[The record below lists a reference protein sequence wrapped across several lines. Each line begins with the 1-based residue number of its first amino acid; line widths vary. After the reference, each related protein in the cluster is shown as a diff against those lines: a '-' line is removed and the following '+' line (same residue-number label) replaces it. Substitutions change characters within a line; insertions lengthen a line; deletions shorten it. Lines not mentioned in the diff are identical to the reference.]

1 MAKAQPFRLEATYAP
16 VSERGC
22 SRSDL
27 NRVHQPRNLRIRT
40 TSAMAKAPAITLV
53 ATYTPV
59 SNRAGSRSEYFILTF
74 YLIIV

>member
-1 MAKAQPFRLEATYAP
+1 
-16 VSERGC
+16 
-22 SRSDL
+22 
-27 NRVHQPRNLRIRT
+27 
-40 TSAMAKAPAITLV
+40 MAKAPAITLV